1 MACEKHFQDR
11 EQDSGGRHAVLQ
23 RDVARHAERVLMQRR
38 GPADDGDGV
47 RRAGSITGARHAAQR
62 QAAHGAPLDT
72 YVSVYADLPDTWNQ
86 ILYTQL
92 LKSIG
97 SLGVDQWGNMSP
109 DSLLI
114 ATELTFLSYDIPRSP
129 C

>member
-23 RDVARHAERVLMQRR
+23 RDVARHAEGVLMQRR

-72 YVSVYADLPDTWNQ
+72 YVSVYTETGGEQLTDDAQRAYPLT
-86 ILYTQL
+86 YTDCIH
-92 LKSIG
+92 S
-97 SLGVDQWGNMSP
+97 
-109 DSLLI
+109 
-114 ATELTFLSYDIPRSP
+114 
-129 C
+129 

>member
-1 MACEKHFQDR
+1 M
-11 EQDSGGRHAVLQ
+11 
-23 RDVARHAERVLMQRR
+23 
-38 GPADDGDGV
+38 
-47 RRAGSITGARHAAQR
+47 
-62 QAAHGAPLDT
+62 
-72 YVSVYADLPDTWNQ
+72 YADLPDTWNQ

-114 ATELTFLSYDIPRSP
+114 ATELTFLSYDIPLPLLIYKTELLPNRFKKVRIYVLLSNFRFLIFRTKQY
-129 C
+129 